1 MQEQPKVVAVLIFAP
16 SYRKH
21 TPEIQSSGAIEHHY
35 VDWIAILTWEILR
48 LRRIKAELINCAL
61 FEALKNL
68 LKHASK

>member
-1 MQEQPKVVAVLIFAP
+1 MQGHSKVVLAVLIFAHHTGSTRP
-16 SYRKH
+16 SPIR
-21 TPEIQSSGAIEHHY
+21 GAIEHHY
-35 VDWIAILTWEILR
+35 VDWIATLTWEILR